1 MAKNV
6 NSGGNKPLRSAV
18 KSFWTAAG
26 VFALLALLPVAFAV
40 LYITLGSSDSGVS
53 AGQSDR
59 QMSIVDAQRDG
70 GVSGVLPKVGDESVE
85 LFANRRVDIVNTPG
99 KGGSRCTTAF
109 VVQRGRERLA
119 VTAGHCLQDAKS
131 TVDGFGTV
139 DKVSRH
145 YSPDKVDPE
154 HSDYGLFDAPLV
166 NRVSVG
172 VDAPIGTMPTS
183 AKSFDILGVVAPKVG
198 EPVCAYGDSS
208 GWRCG
213 AITRVND
220 TTFVV
225 AGMGSVMGDSGGGA
239 YSGNSVVG
247 VTSSAIGGDS
257 TLFQRADVIME
268 REGVELAK

>member
-6 NSGGNKPLRSAV
+6 NGGKPLRSAV
-18 KSFWTAAG
+18 KSFWVAAG
-26 VFALLALLPVAFAV
+26 VFAVLALLPVAFAV
-40 LYITLGSSDSGVS
+40 LYITFGTSGSGVS
-53 AGQSDR
+53 VGQSDR

-70 GVSGVLPKVGDESVE
+70 GVHGVVPKVNGESAE

-109 VVQRGRERLA
+109 AVQRGEERFA
-119 VTAGHCLQDAKS
+119 VTAGHCLQDAKN

-145 YSPDKVDPE
+145 YSPDKVAPE
-154 HSDYGLFDAPLV
+154 HSDYGLFGAPLV

-172 VDAPIGTMPTS
+172 VNAPIGTMPTA

-213 AITRVND
+213 TITRVND

-225 AGMGSVMGDSGGGA
+225 AGMGSVVGDSGGGA